1 MTLAIAIHERIIG
14 TLRREC
20 LDHVIV
26 LGEGQLR
33 RIIRSFLHYLMEP
46 GLT

>member
-1 MTLAIAIHERIIG
+1 
-14 TLRREC
+14 
-20 LDHVIV
+20 V